1 MNLKKRPYKA
11 FMWVLRLIILFWRM
25 IHNAGQYRDD
35 IVNLAPISDCGAT
48 NTFRA
53 FLNSIM

>member
-11 FMWVLRLIILFWRM
+11 FMWILRLIILFWRM
-25 IHNAGQYRDD
+25 IHNAGQYGDE
-35 IVNLAPISDCGAT
+35 IVNFAPISDCGAT
-48 NTFRA
+48 NTFWA